1 MIVETFEAGPVAT
14 NGYLIADKRGGRA
27 LVIDAPQGVARLM
40 VEQAREWN
48 TPIAF
53 LVNTHAHWD
62 HFLDNA
68 ELVRLTGAKFGI
80 HRASAPLLAIPQTRY
95 SGLDLDVEPTAPDFF
110 LEEGQPFVVGELTFE
125 ILHCPG
131 HCPGSAVLFERK
143 ERVAFVGDVLF
154 AGSIGRTDL
163 PGGNHET
170 LLAAIRDKLL
180 PLGDDVR
187 VFPGHGP
194 VTTLGE
200 ERRTNPFLAE
210 LSAPEP

>member
-14 NGYLIADKRGGRA
+14 NGYLVADNRSGQA
-27 LVIDAPQGVARLM
+27 LVIDAPQGAAVMM

-48 TPIAF
+48 TPIVY

-68 ELVRLTGAKFGI
+68 ELLRLTGAKLGI
-80 HRASAPLLAIPQTRY
+80 HRESARLLTVPQTQFF
-95 SGLDLDVEPTAPDFF
+95 GLDLEVEPAEPDFF
-110 LEEGQPFVVGELTFE
+110 LEEGTPLIAGDLKFE

-131 HCPGSAVLFERK
+131 HCPGSVVLFERK
-143 ERVAFVGDVLF
+143 ERAAFVGDVLF

-194 VTTLGE
+194 VTTIGA
-200 ERRTNPFLAE
+200 ERRTNPFLAG
-210 LSAPEP
+210 LGAPKP